1 MRRTGVVVLL
11 VLATLLWTV
20 GIVAVW
26 AQRQMLDTQNWV
38 QTSDRLLENEE
49 IRDALSTAILQRIY
63 ASAPVENQLR
73 ETLPDN
79 LKPLA
84 GPVSAALREVANRN
98 APKVLGSAAALAAWR
113 RPTGTAHQTLV
124 KILDGDIARGG
135 TVTLNL
141 HDLIAQVAA
150 GTGLPAGVADK
161 LPDLQQLELPQERQ
175 DRGGPEGDPPRQ
187 DAHHRA
193 RGPRRA
199 AHGRRGRAPPDRR
212 RTVVAVGGCLIFAG
226 VLVLAL
232 RRIGGEAAVTALAES
247 PNARPAVK
255 ATFIIGTSLLTDAAW
270 GSIVGGLFI
279 VTGGWLIGPGK
290 RATVLRRVSA
300 PALRE
305 HPWSFRLGL
314 AFLILLLVIWGPVP
328 WTRSLWP
335 ILDLHGHRLR
345 VARAR
350 APPHAGGVRRR
361 AGGRARPQRARA
373 LGAAPG
379 QHRSARRRIAA
390 LVARPRRRRPAAA
403 AASRRRGDRRRWRAR
418 RRPADTPAS
427 ASIAV
432 SPAST
437 KPRPPGV
444 TGIWARIC
452 APQKASRTSAGR
464 GCDPDGGQCRQQRR

>member
-1 MRRTGVVVLL
+1 

-38 QTSDRLLENEE
+38 ETSDRLLENED

-84 GPVSAALREVANRN
+84 GPVAAALREVANRN
-98 APKVLGSAAALAAWR
+98 APKVLGSAAALAAWEKANR
-113 RPTGTAHQTLV
+113 TAHQTLV

-135 TVTLNL
+135 SVTLNL

-161 LPDLQQLELPQERQ
+161 LPENLQQLEVLKSDKIE
-175 DRGGPEGDPPRQ
+175 
-187 DAHHRA
+187 
-193 RGPRRA
+193 A
-199 AHGRRGRAPPDRR
+199 AQKAIHTAKTLTIVLAVVAVLLMAGAVALAADRR
-212 RTVVAVGGCLIFAG
+212 RTVVAAGGCILFAG

-255 ATFIIGTSLLTDAAW
+255 ATFVIGTSLLTAAAW

-290 RATVLRRVSA
+290 RATALRRVTA
-300 PALRE
+300 PSLRE
-305 HPWSFRLGL
+305 HPMAYRVGLG
-314 AFLILLLVIWGPVP
+314 FLILLLVIWGPVP

-335 ILDLHGHRLR
+335 ILVFTIIAFVWLERVRHRTLEEFADVEAGEFGR
-345 VARAR
+345 SVRAR
-350 APPHAGGVRRR
+350 W
-361 AGGRARPQRARA
+361 
-373 LGAAPG
+373 
-379 QHRSARRRIAA
+379 ARR
-390 LVARPRRRRPAAA
+390 P
-403 AASRRRGDRRRWRAR
+403 G
-418 RRPADTPAS
+418 
-427 ASIAV
+427 
-432 SPAST
+432 SPAQ
-437 KPRPPGV
+437 PGP
-444 TGIWARIC
+444 G
-452 APQKASRTSAGR
+452 
-464 GCDPDGGQCRQQRR
+464 

>member
-1 MRRTGVVVLL
+1 VVVLL

-38 QTSDRLLENEE
+38 ETSDRLLENED

-84 GPVSAALREVANRN
+84 GPVAAALREVANRN
-98 APKVLGSAAALAAWR
+98 APKVLGSAAALAAWEKANR
-113 RPTGTAHQTLV
+113 TAHQTLV

-135 TVTLNL
+135 SVTLNL

-161 LPDLQQLELPQERQ
+161 LPENLQQLEVLKSDKIE
-175 DRGGPEGDPPRQ
+175 
-187 DAHHRA
+187 
-193 RGPRRA
+193 A
-199 AHGRRGRAPPDRR
+199 AQKAIHTAKTLTIVLAVVAVLLMAGAVALAADRR
-212 RTVVAVGGCLIFAG
+212 RTVVAAGGCILFAG

-255 ATFIIGTSLLTDAAW
+255 ATFVIGTSLLTAAAW

-290 RATVLRRVSA
+290 RATALRRVTA
-300 PALRE
+300 PSLRE
-305 HPWSFRLGL
+305 HPMAYRVGLG
-314 AFLILLLVIWGPVP
+314 FLILLLVIWGPVP

-335 ILDLHGHRLR
+335 ILVFTIIAFVWLERVRHRTLEEFADVEAGEFGR
-345 VARAR
+345 SVRAR
-350 APPHAGGVRRR
+350 W
-361 AGGRARPQRARA
+361 
-373 LGAAPG
+373 
-379 QHRSARRRIAA
+379 ARR
-390 LVARPRRRRPAAA
+390 P
-403 AASRRRGDRRRWRAR
+403 G
-418 RRPADTPAS
+418 
-427 ASIAV
+427 
-432 SPAST
+432 SPAQ
-437 KPRPPGV
+437 PGP
-444 TGIWARIC
+444 G
-452 APQKASRTSAGR
+452 
-464 GCDPDGGQCRQQRR
+464 

>member
-1 MRRTGVVVLL
+1 VVVLL

-84 GPVSAALREVANRN
+84 APVAAALREVANRN
-98 APKVLGSAAALAAWR
+98 APKVLGSAAALAAWEKANR
-113 RPTGTAHQTLV
+113 SAHQTLV

-135 TVTLNL
+135 SVTLNL

-161 LPDLQQLELPQERQ
+161 LPENLQQLEVLKSDKIE
-175 DRGGPEGDPPRQ
+175 
-187 DAHHRA
+187 
-193 RGPRRA
+193 A
-199 AHGRRGRAPPDRR
+199 AQKAIHTAKTLTIVIAVVAVLLMAGAVALAPDRR
-212 RTVVAVGGCLIFAG
+212 RTVVAAGGCIFFAG

-255 ATFIIGTSLLTDAAW
+255 ATFVIGTSLLTAAAW

-290 RATVLRRVSA
+290 RATALRRVTA
-300 PALRE
+300 PSLRE
-305 HPWSFRLGL
+305 HPMAYRVGLG
-314 AFLILLLVIWGPVP
+314 FLILLLVIWGPVP

-335 ILDLHGHRLR
+335 LLVFTIIAFVWLERVRHRTLEDFGDVEAGEFGR
-345 VARAR
+345 SVRAR
-350 APPHAGGVRRR
+350 W
-361 AGGRARPQRARA
+361 
-373 LGAAPG
+373 
-379 QHRSARRRIAA
+379 ARR
-390 LVARPRRRRPAAA
+390 P
-403 AASRRRGDRRRWRAR
+403 G
-418 RRPADTPAS
+418 
-427 ASIAV
+427 
-432 SPAST
+432 SPAQ
-437 KPRPPGV
+437 PG
-444 TGIWARIC
+444 
-452 APQKASRTSAGR
+452 AG
-464 GCDPDGGQCRQQRR
+464 